1 MKLVRLVV
9 YLISAT
15 FACGVDGNE
24 ANRPFYDGV
33 RAEASGDLD
42 TAIASYGKAVAI
54 SHSAN
59 LHGNLANLHYK
70 TGSSGKAILHY
81 RKALLL
87 DPGNPEFSSNLAFV
101 RKTVGLPPV
110 TPSIDDFYFA
120 PESISIWVWATT
132 IAFWLGICLGLIL
145 TRSYI
150 SGFAKIAGVIG
161 WAGIVAFGTYAIWR
175 ADRNIDFLVR
185 EAVAVLPTKTN
196 EGNATAVIRLRR
208 YAGGANDANAELK
221 PGEVVR
227 IDKDETGQ
235 LKMHVTKDEVK
246 WYLAR
251 SVSGDKKGWA
261 TDKEL
266 QRILQ

>member
-1 MKLVRLVV
+1 MKLLRIVV
-9 YLISAT
+9 YLVSAT
-15 FACGVDGNE
+15 FCSGVDANE

-42 TAIASYGKAVAI
+42 AAIASYEKAAAI

-70 TGSSGKAILHY
+70 TGSLGKAVLHY
-81 RKALLL
+81 RQALLL
-87 DPGNPEFSSNLAFV
+87 DPGNPEISSNLAFA
-101 RKTVGLPPV
+101 RKAAGL
-110 TPSIDDFYFA
+110 TPASPSADDFYFA

-132 IAFWLGICLGLIL
+132 IAFWLGIYLGLIL

-150 SGFAKIAGVIG
+150 SGFAKITGVIG

-175 ADRNIDFLVR
+175 ANRNIDFLAR
-185 EAVAVLPTKTN
+185 EAVAVLPSQAN
-196 EGNATAVIRLRR
+196 EGNETAVIRLRR

-227 IDKDETGQ
+227 IDKDDTGQ
-235 LKMHVTKDEVK
+235 LKMHITKDQVK

-251 SVSGDKKGWA
+251 SISGGKKGWA
-261 TDKEL
+261 TEKEL
-266 QRILQ
+266 VRILQ

>member
-1 MKLVRLVV
+1 MKLLRIVV
-9 YLISAT
+9 YLVSAT
-15 FACGVDGNE
+15 FCSGVDANE

-42 TAIASYGKAVAI
+42 AAIASYEKAAAI

-70 TGSSGKAILHY
+70 TGSLGKAVLHY
-81 RKALLL
+81 RQALLL
-87 DPGNPEFSSNLAFV
+87 DPRNPEISSNLAFA
-101 RKTVGLPPV
+101 RKAAGL
-110 TPSIDDFYFA
+110 TPASPSADDFYFA

-132 IAFWLGICLGLIL
+132 IAFWLGIYLGLIL

-150 SGFAKIAGVIG
+150 SGFTKIVGVVG

-175 ADRNIDFLVR
+175 ANRNIDFLER
-185 EAVAVLPTKTN
+185 EAIAVLPAATN
-196 EGNATAVIRLRR
+196 EGNETAVIRLRR

-227 IDKDETGQ
+227 IDKDDTGQ
-235 LKMHVTKDEVK
+235 LKMHITKDQVK

-251 SVSGDKKGWA
+251 SISGGKKGWA
-261 TDKEL
+261 TEKEL
-266 QRILQ
+266 VRILQ

>member
-1 MKLVRLVV
+1 MKLLRIVV
-9 YLISAT
+9 YLVSAT
-15 FACGVDGNE
+15 FCSGVDANE

-42 TAIASYGKAVAI
+42 AAIASYEKAAAI

-70 TGSSGKAILHY
+70 TGSSGKAVLHY
-81 RKALLL
+81 RQALLM
-87 DPGNPEFSSNLAFV
+87 DPGNPEISSNLAFA
-101 RKTVGLPPV
+101 RKAAGLPPAS
-110 TPSIDDFYFA
+110 PSADDFYFA

-132 IAFWLGICLGLIL
+132 IAFWLGIYLGLLL

-150 SGFAKIAGVIG
+150 SAFAKITGVIG

-175 ADRNIDFLVR
+175 ANRNIDFLAR
-185 EAVAVLPTKTN
+185 EAVAVLPSQAN
-196 EGNATAVIRLRR
+196 EGNETAVIRLRR
-208 YAGGANDANAELK
+208 YAGDANDANAELK

-227 IDKDETGQ
+227 IDKDDTGQ
-235 LKMHVTKDEVK
+235 LKMHVTKDQVK

-251 SVSGDKKGWA
+251 SVSGGKKGWA
-261 TDKEL
+261 TEKEL
-266 QRILQ
+266 VRILQ

>member
-1 MKLVRLVV
+1 MKLLRIVV
-9 YLISAT
+9 YLLSAT
-15 FACGVDGNE
+15 FCSGVDANE

-42 TAIASYGKAVAI
+42 AAIASYEKAAAI

-70 TGSSGKAILHY
+70 TGSLGKAVLHY
-81 RKALLL
+81 RQALLL
-87 DPGNPEFSSNLAFV
+87 DPGNPEISSNLAFA
-101 RKTVGLPPV
+101 RKAAGLPSAS
-110 TPSIDDFYFA
+110 PSADDFYFA

-132 IAFWLGICLGLIL
+132 IAFWLGIYLGLIL

-150 SGFAKIAGVIG
+150 SRFAKITGVIG

-175 ADRNIDFLVR
+175 ANRNIDFLER
-185 EAVAVLPTKTN
+185 EAVAVLPATTN
-196 EGNATAVIRLRR
+196 ESNETAVIRLRR

-227 IDKDETGQ
+227 IDKDDTGQ
-235 LKMHVTKDEVK
+235 LKMHVTKDQVK

-251 SVSGDKKGWA
+251 SISGGKKGWV
-261 TDKEL
+261 TEKEL
-266 QRILQ
+266 VRILQ

>member
-1 MKLVRLVV
+1 MKLLRIIV
-9 YLISAT
+9 YLVSAT
-15 FACGVDGNE
+15 FCSGVDANE

-42 TAIASYGKAVAI
+42 AAIASYEKAAAI

-70 TGSSGKAILHY
+70 TGSLGKAVLHY
-81 RKALLL
+81 RQALLL
-87 DPGNPEFSSNLAFV
+87 DPRNPEISSNLAFA
-101 RKTVGLPPV
+101 RKAAGL
-110 TPSIDDFYFA
+110 TPASPSADDFYFA

-132 IAFWLGICLGLIL
+132 IAFWLGIYLGLIL

-150 SGFAKIAGVIG
+150 SGFTKIVGVVG

-175 ADRNIDFLVR
+175 ANRNIDFLER
-185 EAVAVLPTKTN
+185 EAVAVLPATTN
-196 EGNATAVIRLRR
+196 EGNETAVIRLRR

-227 IDKDETGQ
+227 IDKDDTGQ
-235 LKMHVTKDEVK
+235 LKMHITKDQVK

-251 SVSGDKKGWA
+251 SISGGKKGWA
-261 TDKEL
+261 TEKEL
-266 QRILQ
+266 VRILQ

>member
-1 MKLVRLVV
+1 MKLLRIVV
-9 YLISAT
+9 YLVSAT
-15 FACGVDGNE
+15 FCSGVDANE

-42 TAIASYGKAVAI
+42 AAIASYEKAAAI

-70 TGSSGKAILHY
+70 TGSSGKAVLHY
-81 RKALLL
+81 RQALLL
-87 DPGNPEFSSNLAFV
+87 DPGNPEISSNLAFA
-101 RKTVGLPPV
+101 RKAAGLPSAS
-110 TPSIDDFYFA
+110 PSADDFYFA

-132 IAFWLGICLGLIL
+132 IAFWLGIYLGLIL

-150 SGFAKIAGVIG
+150 SGFTKIVGVIG

-175 ADRNIDFLVR
+175 ANRNIDFLAR
-185 EAVAVLPTKTN
+185 EAVAVLPATTN
-196 EGNATAVIRLRR
+196 EGNETAVIRLRR

-227 IDKDETGQ
+227 IDKDDTGQ
-235 LKMHVTKDEVK
+235 LKMHVT
-246 WYLAR
+246 
-251 SVSGDKKGWA
+251 
-261 TDKEL
+261 
-266 QRILQ
+266 

>member
-1 MKLVRLVV
+1 MKLLRIVV
-9 YLISAT
+9 YLVSAT
-15 FACGVDGNE
+15 FCSGVDANE

-42 TAIASYGKAVAI
+42 AAIASYEKAAAI

-70 TGSSGKAILHY
+70 TGSLGKAVLHY
-81 RKALLL
+81 RQALLL
-87 DPGNPEFSSNLAFV
+87 DPGNPEIISNLAFA
-101 RKTVGLPPV
+101 RKAAGL
-110 TPSIDDFYFA
+110 TPASPSADDFYFA

-132 IAFWLGICLGLIL
+132 IAFWLGIYLGLIL

-150 SGFAKIAGVIG
+150 SGFTKIVGVIG

-175 ADRNIDFLVR
+175 ANRNIDFLAR
-185 EAVAVLPTKTN
+185 EAVAVLPSQGN
-196 EGNATAVIRLRR
+196 EGNETAVIRLRR

-227 IDKDETGQ
+227 IDKDDTGQ
-235 LKMHVTKDEVK
+235 LKMHVTKDQVK

-251 SVSGDKKGWA
+251 SVSGGKKGWA
-261 TDKEL
+261 TEKEL
-266 QRILQ
+266 VRILQ

>member
-1 MKLVRLVV
+1 MKLLRIVV
-9 YLISAT
+9 YLVSAT
-15 FACGVDGNE
+15 FCSGVDANE

-42 TAIASYGKAVAI
+42 AAIASYEKAATI

-70 TGSSGKAILHY
+70 TGSLGKAVLHY
-81 RKALLL
+81 RQALLL
-87 DPGNPEFSSNLAFV
+87 DPRNPEISSNLAFA
-101 RKTVGLPPV
+101 RKAAGL
-110 TPSIDDFYFA
+110 TPASPSADDFYFA

-132 IAFWLGICLGLIL
+132 IAFWLGIYLGLIL

-150 SGFAKIAGVIG
+150 SGFTKIVGVVG

-175 ADRNIDFLVR
+175 ANRNIDFLER
-185 EAVAVLPTKTN
+185 EAIAVLPAATN
-196 EGNATAVIRLRR
+196 EGNETAVIRLRR

-227 IDKDETGQ
+227 IDKDDTGQ
-235 LKMHVTKDEVK
+235 LKMHITKDQVK

-251 SVSGDKKGWA
+251 SISGGKKGWA
-261 TDKEL
+261 TEKEL
-266 QRILQ
+266 VRILQ

>member
-1 MKLVRLVV
+1 LRIVVCLV
-9 YLISAT
+9 SAT
-15 FACGVDGNE
+15 FCSGVDANE

-42 TAIASYGKAVAI
+42 AAIASYEKAADI

-81 RKALLL
+81 RQALLL
-87 DPGNPEFSSNLAFV
+87 DPGNQEISSNLAFA
-101 RKTVGLPPV
+101 RKAAGLPPAS
-110 TPSIDDFYFA
+110 PSADDFYFA

-132 IAFWLGICLGLIL
+132 IAFWLGIYLGLIL

-150 SGFAKIAGVIG
+150 SGFAKITGVIG

-175 ADRNIDFLVR
+175 ANRNIDFLAR
-185 EAVAVLPTKTN
+185 EAVAILPAQTN
-196 EGNATAVIRLRR
+196 EGNVTALIRLRR
-208 YAGGANDANAELK
+208 YAGDSNDANAELK

-227 IDKDETGQ
+227 IDKDEKGQ
-235 LKMHVTKDEVK
+235 LKMHVTKDQVK

-251 SVSGDKKGWA
+251 SVSGGKKGWA
-261 TDKEL
+261 TEKEL
-266 QRILQ
+266 VRILQ

>member
-1 MKLVRLVV
+1 MKLLRIVLCLV
-9 YLISAT
+9 SAT
-15 FACGVDGNE
+15 FWSRVDANE

-42 TAIASYGKAVAI
+42 AAIASYEKAADI

-81 RKALLL
+81 RQALLL
-87 DPGNPEFSSNLAFV
+87 DPGNPEISSNLAFA
-101 RKTVGLPPV
+101 RKAAGLPPAS
-110 TPSIDDFYFA
+110 PSADDFYFA
-120 PESISIWVWATT
+120 PESISIWIWATT
-132 IAFWLGICLGLIL
+132 IAFWLGIYLGLIL

-161 WAGIVAFGTYAIWR
+161 WVGIVAFGTYAIWR
-175 ADRNIDFLVR
+175 ADRNIDFLAR
-185 EAVAVLPTKTN
+185 EAVAILPAQTN
-196 EGNATAVIRLRR
+196 EGNGTALIRLRR
-208 YAGGANDANAELK
+208 YAGDSNDANAELK

-227 IDKDETGQ
+227 IDKDEKGQ
-235 LKMHVTKDEVK
+235 LKMHVTKDQVK

-251 SVSGDKKGWA
+251 SVSGGKKGWA
-261 TDKEL
+261 TEKEL
-266 QRILQ
+266 VRILQ